1 MQKYLKTFEE
11 KQLEGK
17 KIPDVRPG
25 DEVKVHQKIKEKDK
39 ERIQIFEGLVIAKKG
54 AGLGKTITVRKISY
68 GVGVERIFPLFAPT
82 IAKIEL
88 VKRNKVRRAK
98 LYYTRKPIR
107 KRRAKVSGVEK
118 IATAAA
124 TKVEEKPLPSSKK

>member
-1 MQKYLKTFEE
+1 MQQHLKTFEE
-11 KQLEGK
+11 KQLSGK
-17 KIPDVRPG
+17 KIPDIRPG

-68 GVGVERIFPLFAPT
+68 GIGVERIFPLFAPT
-82 IAKIEL
+82 IAKIEM

-107 KRRAKVSGVEK
+107 KRRTKATGYEK
-118 IATAAA
+118 IAAEE
-124 TKVEEKPLPSSKK
+124 TKAEEKPVSSSKK